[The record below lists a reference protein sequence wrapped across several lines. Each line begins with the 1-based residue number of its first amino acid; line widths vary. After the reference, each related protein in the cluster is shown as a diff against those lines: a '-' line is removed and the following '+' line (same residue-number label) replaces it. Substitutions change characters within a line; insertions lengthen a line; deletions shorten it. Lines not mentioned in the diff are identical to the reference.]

1 MQDKVVKVSD
11 GWSEISPYL
20 PSIWRACLT
29 IAMFVLNV
37 CKVLLLNVCHHT
49 ELPRVRTAQEKR
61 REVSQIWKLQPVLI
75 PLKRSP
81 CQHSR
86 LWWILVRS
94 FSVVVQGWLG
104 WEESSNKAGRQAG
117 RDILRVYQ
125 SPAALRT
132 RPGGKYLLVEVLSSS
147 GALFFL

>member
-37 CKVLLLNVCHHT
+37 CKVLLLNVCHYT

-104 WEESSNKAGRQAG
+104 WEESSNRQG
-117 RDILRVYQ
+117 GISWEFISLQLHWGPDQEENIYQ
-125 SPAALRT
+125 W
-132 RPGGKYLLVEVLSSS
+132 KYWVPPVHCFSYN
-147 GALFFL
+147 